1 MAEKEGVGG
10 LRQIQVRFEPEQD
23 RLRLR
28 IKTSDEAV
36 LQAWL
41 TRRLVALLWPH
52 LEKALAAN
60 ADVSAQ
66 DSDEAKRAVKEF
78 QREGALQKS
87 DFTKPFDED
96 GAQLLGDEPL
106 LVAKA
111 TLGKSEKHPTL
122 HVLRLEPKEGR
133 GLNLSLPEPILHTLC
148 ELIRRAVAKADWG
161 LDLAPAPAAAKPPA
175 LRH

>member
-1 MAEKEGVGG
+1 MVDEKGVGG
-10 LRQIQVRFEPEQD
+10 LKQLQVRFEAEQD

-28 IKTSDEAV
+28 IRTSDDAV

-41 TRRLVALLWPH
+41 TRRLVARLWPH
-52 LEKALAAN
+52 LEQALAAN

-66 DSDEAKRAVKEF
+66 DSDEARRAVKDF

-87 DFTKPFDED
+87 DFSKPFEE
-96 GAQLLGDEPL
+96 GTNLLGDEPL

-111 TLGKSEKHPTL
+111 TLGRDEDHPGV
-122 HVLRLEPKEGR
+122 HVLRLEPKDGR
-133 GLNLSLPEPILHTLC
+133 GLNLRLPEAILHTLC

-161 LDLAPAPAAAKPPA
+161 IELAAAPPPASAPAV
-175 LRH
+175 RH